1 MLLDPG
7 SQIHLFRSKCLLKNI
22 RRTPLVVKVIGIAK
36 DPLVINQIAD
46 HPTFG
51 VVYYSEHSSANILA
65 LSVLEETFSVDQVKK
80 KDITC
85 GYVACHRVT
94 GEALHFN
101 CRSGLFVYSDSRL
114 PREASSYIN
123 TVSFRKTKY
132 TKRQVEKADMAHLI
146 RERMGWP
153 STATIKKII
162 NTGGILNMPIT
173 SKDIDT
179 DLDIYGR
186 SYADAAGKFTYKPTP
201 TTPEEDVCDEV
212 SALVENIKKI
222 DMTLYCDLIFIGG
235 LAFLVSVSRPL
246 DYVIVSYVKTKGW
259 LDILNGVQEHKNTY
273 IGHGFSSIKTIRF
286 DNEKGVECIRQLLLE
301 KLQLRL
307 DTSAPYQ
314 HVPIVEAKNRR
325 IKERVRCL
333 IAHLPYKLNVNFL
346 MYLPRYVAR
355 RLNICPSSHNGI
367 TVSPFEILTGVKVD
381 FKKELK
387 IGFGEAAHVYSRT
400 DARTNLVTVER
411 VKKLAICLGFSNN
424 KECSAIFYDPGKR
437 VKQRPSI
444 VVADN
449 FTPVPLS
456 DIVIMQLN
464 NIAEGGP
471 DTSHDLEDDH
481 EDDDGNIASDHQETP
496 PDIPLIL
503 TNLDD
508 LPPPDP
514 SAFIDSNVDAEKDP
528 AVNIST
534 PLVLPD
540 NYMDALEDEVDL
552 SSHPDDDDGDAMTP
566 PQPEESLRGE
576 HHQGIDPNNE
586 NNFNNSRYH
595 TRSRSGTSRKHD
607 DQTYF
612 YHKVVSHI
620 SMQAGIKRHQQT
632 ALDSISKEIKAV
644 EDKSTFKP
652 LNFKELTY
660 KQKRAAIRSFMFMKE
675 KYDAAGKF
683 IKLKSRLTANGKQQD
698 RVFIENSFGS
708 VSSPTLAM
716 SSLMMMLA
724 IAKSQGRHLATIDIG
739 SAYLNADMSN
749 EDVIMILDK
758 VVAEQYIK
766 TKPEYSKFLNEKGE
780 MYVKLEKALYG
791 SLQASKLWYQNISSF
806 LLKCGY
812 IMNDSDPC
820 VFNKWIGKE
829 CISIGIYVDDLI
841 ITATDK
847 GLIKDLKKSLIAQYT
862 DINYD
867 DGNMITYLGMMINNS
882 NRKYIDLTMP
892 QFIEDIISDMNIS
905 KKDLSKTPAS
915 SKLFNI
921 KPNDPLLGID
931 EKDNF
936 HTNVAKLLYLG
947 KRARPDILLAAT
959 FLCTRVKSP
968 GADDL
973 KKLKRCIRYL
983 NATKDKSYRINA
995 SEDIFDMCVY
1005 IDASFAV
1012 HENMRSHSGAIL
1024 SLGNGVVVY
1033 CESFKQKL
1041 NAKSS
1046 TEAELIAVSDV
1057 LPQVIACRNFLSQQL
1072 REEIII
1078 NLYQDNK
1085 STMALIKN
1093 GRPLAKSTRHI
1104 NIRFFF
1110 ISDYQSRGEIK
1121 VKHLASER
1129 MVADYYTKPLQGSLF
1144 SDHCDFIM
1152 GHKVHKEA
1160 NMLCC
1165 TIQRLI
1171 DSSTS

>member
-1 MLLDPG
+1 
-7 SQIHLFRSKCLLKNI
+7 
-22 RRTPLVVKVIGIAK
+22 
-36 DPLVINQIAD
+36 
-46 HPTFG
+46 
-51 VVYYSEHSSANILA
+51 
-65 LSVLEETFSVDQVKK
+65 
-80 KDITC
+80 
-85 GYVACHRVT
+85 
-94 GEALHFN
+94 
-101 CRSGLFVYSDSRL
+101 
-114 PREASSYIN
+114 
-123 TVSFRKTKY
+123 
-132 TKRQVEKADMAHLI
+132 
-146 RERMGWP
+146 
-153 STATIKKII
+153 
-162 NTGGILNMPIT
+162 
-173 SKDIDT
+173 
-179 DLDIYGR
+179 
-186 SYADAAGKFTYKPTP
+186 
-201 TTPEEDVCDEV
+201 
-212 SALVENIKKI
+212 
-222 DMTLYCDLIFIGG
+222 
-235 LAFLVSVSRPL
+235 
-246 DYVIVSYVKTKGW
+246 
-259 LDILNGVQEHKNTY
+259 
-273 IGHGFSSIKTIRF
+273 
-286 DNEKGVECIRQLLLE
+286 
-301 KLQLRL
+301 
-307 DTSAPYQ
+307 
-314 HVPIVEAKNRR
+314 
-325 IKERVRCL
+325 
-333 IAHLPYKLNVNFL
+333 
-346 MYLPRYVAR
+346 
-355 RLNICPSSHNGI
+355 
-367 TVSPFEILTGVKVD
+367 
-381 FKKELK
+381 
-387 IGFGEAAHVYSRT
+387 
-400 DARTNLVTVER
+400 
-411 VKKLAICLGFSNN
+411 
-424 KECSAIFYDPGKR
+424 
-437 VKQRPSI
+437 
-444 VVADN
+444 
-449 FTPVPLS
+449 
-456 DIVIMQLN
+456 
-464 NIAEGGP
+464 
-471 DTSHDLEDDH
+471 
-481 EDDDGNIASDHQETP
+481 
-496 PDIPLIL
+496 
-503 TNLDD
+503 
-508 LPPPDP
+508 
-514 SAFIDSNVDAEKDP
+514 
-528 AVNIST
+528 
-534 PLVLPD
+534 
-540 NYMDALEDEVDL
+540 
-552 SSHPDDDDGDAMTP
+552 
-566 PQPEESLRGE
+566 
-576 HHQGIDPNNE
+576 
-586 NNFNNSRYH
+586 
-595 TRSRSGTSRKHD
+595 
-607 DQTYF
+607 
-612 YHKVVSHI
+612 
-620 SMQAGIKRHQQT
+620 MQAGIRKHQQT
-632 ALDSISKEIKAV
+632 ALDSISKEITAV

-652 LNFKELTY
+652 LNSKELTY
-660 KQKRAAIRSFMFMKE
+660 KQKRAAIRSLMFMKE
-675 KYDAAGKF
+675 KFDAAGKF

-739 SAYLNADMSN
+739 SAYLNADMSK

-766 TKPEYSKFLNEKGE
+766 IKPEYSKFIDQKGE

-847 GLIKDLKKSLIAQYT
+847 GLIKDLKKSLIAQYK
-862 DINYD
+862 DINYE

-882 NRKYIDLTMP
+882 NKKYIDLTMP
-892 QFIEDIISDMNIS
+892 QFIDDIISDMNIN
-905 KKDLSKTPAS
+905 KNDLSKTPAS

-983 NATKDKSYRINA
+983 NATKEKSYRINA
-995 SEDIFDMCVY
+995 SEDIFDICVY

-1012 HENMRSHSGAIL
+1012 HDNMRSHSGAIL
-1024 SLGNGVVVY
+1024 SLGQGVVVY
-1033 CESFKQKL
+1033 CESLKQKL

-1072 REEIII
+1072 REEIVI

-1144 SDHCDFIM
+1144 SDHCNFIM
-1152 GHKVHKEA
+1152 GHKVHMKA

-1171 DSSTS
+1171 NLSTS